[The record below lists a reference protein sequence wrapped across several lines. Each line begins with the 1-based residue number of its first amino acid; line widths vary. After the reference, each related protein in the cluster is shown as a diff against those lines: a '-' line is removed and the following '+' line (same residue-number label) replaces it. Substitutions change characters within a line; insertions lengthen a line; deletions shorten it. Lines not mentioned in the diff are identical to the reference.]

1 MTTTPV
7 FDRTSDAALT
17 PGVRYISS
25 CGGTRSGK
33 TWANLQVFYFLLLG
47 EERRHAAPTVNSVVS
62 ESMPHLKRGAIRDF
76 QTMLKAEGVWQES
89 RWNETSKTYTFGN
102 GSILEFFSADDAG
115 KVYGAARDRLF
126 LNECQHIDYETARQL
141 FVRTRG
147 LILLDYNPT
156 HRFWVMDHV
165 EPRTNCVRIH
175 STYKDN
181 IYLSAEQVREIED
194 NRDDANWWTVFGEG
208 LVGRLEGLIYRY
220 ETIPAL
226 PEVTENNADT
236 LEALEGLDFGFST
249 DPTAR
254 VHILADV
261 KKRIAY
267 IRERCYE
274 RHFQNRHIIA
284 DMEADEMLDGTVP
297 VYADCAEPKSIADL
311 NDAGFNVI
319 ACSKSAPVNSDKLR
333 FQIQWMQG
341 WKFYV
346 TEDSPNVADELQNYC
361 WAKDR
366 NGAETGAPIDKYNHA
381 LDALRY
387 ALWTHYGENAGAG
400 NYTIS
405 IATRRYVR
413 H

>member
-1 MTTTPV
+1 
-7 FDRTSDAALT
+7 
-17 PGVRYISS
+17 
-25 CGGTRSGK
+25 
-33 TWANLQVFYFLLLG
+33 
-47 EERRHAAPTVNSVVS
+47 
-62 ESMPHLKRGAIRDF
+62 
-76 QTMLKAEGVWQES
+76 
-89 RWNETSKTYTFGN
+89 
-102 GSILEFFSADDAG
+102 
-115 KVYGAARDRLF
+115 
-126 LNECQHIDYETARQL
+126 
-141 FVRTRG
+141 
-147 LILLDYNPT
+147 
-156 HRFWVMDHV
+156 
-165 EPRTNCVRIH
+165 
-175 STYKDN
+175 
-181 IYLSAEQVREIED
+181 
-194 NRDDANWWTVFGEG
+194 
-208 LVGRLEGLIYRY
+208 
-220 ETIPAL
+220 
-226 PEVTENNADT
+226 
-236 LEALEGLDFGFST
+236 
-249 DPTAR
+249 
-254 VHILADV
+254 
-261 KKRIAY
+261 
-267 IRERCYE
+267 
-274 RHFQNRHIIA
+274 
-284 DMEADEMLDGTVP
+284 MLDGTVP